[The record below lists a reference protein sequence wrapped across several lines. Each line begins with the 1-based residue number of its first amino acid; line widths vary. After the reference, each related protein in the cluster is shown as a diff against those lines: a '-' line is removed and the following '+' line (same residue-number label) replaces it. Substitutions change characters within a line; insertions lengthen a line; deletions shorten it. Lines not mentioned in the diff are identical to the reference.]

1 MEQEMK
7 EWHSGAEL
15 TYPKYIDYLS
25 VFASKEIRS
34 TSFCRDQDFTIFMFS
49 LNDIPHDDMTWHD
62 VYHNVCTIMFF
73 TSPYC
78 EAVAP
83 FAVASIG

>member
-1 MEQEMK
+1 MGLLFLFFFISEKYNIQISDVKLTVQYLE
-7 EWHSGAEL
+7 EW
-15 TYPKYIDYLS
+15 
-25 VFASKEIRS
+25 RM
-34 TSFCRDQDFTIFMFS
+34 IFKM
-49 LNDIPHDDMTWHD
+49 LR
-62 VYHNVCTIMFF
+62 